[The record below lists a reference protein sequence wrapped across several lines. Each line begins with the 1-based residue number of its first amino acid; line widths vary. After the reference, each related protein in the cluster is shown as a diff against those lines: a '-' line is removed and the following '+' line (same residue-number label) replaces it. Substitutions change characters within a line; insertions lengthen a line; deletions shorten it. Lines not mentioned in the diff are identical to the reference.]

1 MRETASG
8 ILGEEAVA
16 AVRRRPIETAWGLP
30 GAACTGEAFFRRAGR
45 QPDLPTAR
53 VQRSVQSGTSA
64 LS

>member
-16 AVRRRPIETAWGLP
+16 AVRRPIETAWGLS

-45 QPDLPTAR
+45 QPDLPTVR